1 MEAFNRVL
9 GHRRSN
15 ENCWQKKWFFGFVRS
30 FLVASSLLLF
40 VWNSYKLYYS
50 WKIPVDLHQRML
62 LEILLFIVLLFYL
75 AVVWTWVESKLEE
88 KRKPEP
94 WLKSVWN
101 RGRRLNWLKIIPD
114 CGISS
119 KLLNSSSPQESRR
132 PIVEE
137 RQLIN

>member
-9 GHRRSN
+9 GNRRPD
-15 ENCWQKKWFFGFVRS
+15 ENCWQKTYFFCFVRYL
-30 FLVASSLLLF
+30 LVASSLLLF
-40 VWNSYKLYYS
+40 VWNSYKLLME
-50 WKIPVDLHQRML
+50 DLHQRML